1 MARKRYSRAASSP
14 RGPKNN
20 VWTTVLGDQVDIA
33 NLTSNEFNI
42 VQDSDWSAIVGAER
56 CTILRIRGW
65 LKVHNKVTTGI
76 RDESSVF
83 CYVTLMDEDAPVAAA
98 DLVQTYTDE
107 DILWTGGG
115 AMTVTDTN
123 ATGIVVDMPIDIKA
137 MRKMRRGQE
146 LRLVV
151 TNPSATVQVAN
162 FVIRALLRKGGN

>member
-1 MARKRYSRAASSP
+1 M
-14 RGPKNN
+14 
-20 VWTTVLGDQVDIA
+20 
-33 NLTSNEFNI
+33 
-42 VQDSDWSAIVGAER
+42 
-56 CTILRIRGW
+56 
-65 LKVHNKVTTGI
+65 
-76 RDESSVF
+76 F